1 MIKYIF
7 SSGSKP
13 KKKNRKK
20 KKKRKKNKNN
30 KKEATK
36 LEKSMVKKIPNFF
49 GIDSSSNDIENLEEI
64 ESAYTELARNIFLEK
79 LEGRSSSHNVYNQM
93 TNDNKLRSV
102 INK

>member
-20 KKKRKKNKNN
+20 KKKNKNN
-30 KKEATK
+30 KKRATK

-64 ESAYTELARNIFLEK
+64 ESAYTELARSIFLEK